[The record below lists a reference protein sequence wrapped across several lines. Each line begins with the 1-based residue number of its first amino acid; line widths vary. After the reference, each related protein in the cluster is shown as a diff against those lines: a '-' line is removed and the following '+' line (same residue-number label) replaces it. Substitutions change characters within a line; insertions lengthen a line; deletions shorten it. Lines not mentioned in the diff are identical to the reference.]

1 MTAFLNPLPNSYER
15 LGRMDA
21 PRYVTWSHENRSQL
35 VRIPSGKGDFARM
48 ELRSPDPACNPYVAY
63 TLLLRAGLDGIN
75 RRLPLC
81 PACDINFHAA
91 DAAVLEGL
99 ERLPSGLEEAIAAA
113 RESAFVQPAGRSR
126 SGRHFSAIRGG
137 GVPAL
142 RPGGESPGN
151 AAYAVL

>member
-1 MTAFLNPLPNSYER
+1 
-15 LGRMDA
+15 
-21 PRYVTWSHENRSQL
+21 
-35 VRIPSGKGDFARM
+35 M

-91 DAAVLEGL
+91 DAAALEGL

-113 RESAFVQPAGRSR
+113 RESAFVQSALPEQIREA
-126 SGRHFSAIRGG
+126 FFAIREEECRRC
-137 GVPAL
+137 A
-142 RPGGESPGN
+142 EADQSPGN
-151 AAYAVL
+151 AAYAVLPDGMTVRLPRKLKRKGGNGRYGRNPLGIRLG